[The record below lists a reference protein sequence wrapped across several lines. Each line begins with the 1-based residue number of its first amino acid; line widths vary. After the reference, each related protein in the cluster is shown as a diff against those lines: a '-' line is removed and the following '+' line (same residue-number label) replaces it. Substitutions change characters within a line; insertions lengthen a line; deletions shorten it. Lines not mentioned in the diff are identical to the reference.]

1 MKKRKKRVLVAMSGG
16 VDSSVAASL
25 LVHQGYDVIGMIMQV
40 WDYSECN
47 LEEGH
52 GTCCSSVDVDDA
64 RTVASHLNIPFYVLN
79 CEAFF
84 KQTVIDPFVNSYLKG
99 ETPIPCVN
107 CNTYLKFDHLFQ
119 KMKEL
124 ECDHLATGHYA
135 QIKKEEGKYKLI
147 TSSDDWKDQTYFLF
161 TLLKENLKSLIFPI
175 GHMKKEEV
183 RDYAK
188 KHNLPVFNKKD
199 STGICFIG
207 KKGYAHFIESQVP
220 SSELK
225 PGLLK
230 CNETGKVLGEH
241 KGIHHFTYGQR
252 KGLGIKGQS
261 EALFVVK
268 VDKKENTV
276 WLGKEHFLY
285 SHKCKVRKPHLLD
298 EIESGE
304 TLDVKVRFSH
314 RSAKAKVSF
323 KKEDEFEVSF
333 LEPQRAVT
341 PGQAC
346 VFYRGSQLLGGG
358 WIHL

>member
-1 MKKRKKRVLVAMSGG
+1 MKKRRKRVLVAMSGG

-25 LVHQGYDVIGMIMQV
+25 LVDQGYDVIGMIMQV
-40 WDYSECN
+40 WDYSQCN
-47 LEEGH
+47 LDEGH

-64 RTVASHLNIPFYVLN
+64 RTVASCLDIPFYVLN

-84 KQTVIDPFVNSYLKG
+84 KETVIDPFVNSYLKG

-107 CNTYLKFDHLFQ
+107 CNTYLKFDHLFE

-135 QIKKEEGKYKLI
+135 QIKKEKGQHKLV

-161 TLLKENLKSLIFPI
+161 TLPKENLKHLIFPV
-175 GHMKKEEV
+175 GHMNKKEV
-183 RDYAK
+183 RDYAQK
-188 KHNLPVFNKKD
+188 KNLPLFNKKD

-207 KKGYAHFIESQVP
+207 KKGYAHFIESQV
-220 SSELK
+220 SSQKLK

-230 CNETGKVLGEH
+230 SMDKGEVLGEH

-252 KGLGIKGQS
+252 KGLGIAGQS

-268 VDKKENTV
+268 VDKKDHTV
-276 WLGKEHFLY
+276 WLGKEHHLY
-285 SHKCKVRKPHLLD
+285 SEKCNVLKPHLLD
-298 EIESGE
+298 EIKSGE
-304 TLDVKVRFSH
+304 TLDVKVRFSQK
-314 RSAKAKVSF
+314 SAKAKVF
-323 KKEDEFEVSF
+323 FTNKDEFEVSF
-333 LEPQRAVT
+333 LEPQRSVT